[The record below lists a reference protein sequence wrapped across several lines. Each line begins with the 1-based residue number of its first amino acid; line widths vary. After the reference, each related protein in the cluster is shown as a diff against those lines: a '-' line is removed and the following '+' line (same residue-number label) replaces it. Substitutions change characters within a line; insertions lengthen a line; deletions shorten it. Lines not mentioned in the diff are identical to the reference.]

1 MNYGTIYAKIVE
13 KFIISLLF
21 YKLQMILVWSKENN
35 KRRKDEIN
43 RSEKKEFQD
52 IPIIDHLIM

>member
-1 MNYGTIYAKIVE
+1 MYAKIVE

-35 KRRKDEIN
+35 KKRKDEIN

>member
-1 MNYGTIYAKIVE
+1 MYAKIVE

-43 RSEKKEFQD
+43 RAEKKEFQD